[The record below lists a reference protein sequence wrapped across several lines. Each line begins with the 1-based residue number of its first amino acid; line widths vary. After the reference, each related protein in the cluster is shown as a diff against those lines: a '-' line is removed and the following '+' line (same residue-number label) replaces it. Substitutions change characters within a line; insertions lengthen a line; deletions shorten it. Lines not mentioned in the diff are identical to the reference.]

1 MKQINKNILYMLAAS
16 LFVTTYA
23 CTDEESTGMSSEE
36 IADSAITFIG
46 SVENSTVITTR
57 ESTIMGSDNELYNT
71 EDIHIW
77 QQINDEESKTQV
89 YHVISGHQGRL
100 ETTVGKELKWEDAN
114 AQHEFYAWTQP
125 HKPNGED
132 TQITGG
138 VSMNTEDPTTGTVIF
153 GTQAETG
160 LETFIVA
167 HEGPISYHEW
177 GQYVSLH
184 FYHPVA
190 KIKLNSITH
199 IEADGSTNP
208 ITSCTITFPNLA
220 KSATFTAIGYTVE
233 EEKYPPVLKITEEP
247 TPKGIEWE
255 WKKGEGVNANDYVLY
270 VPPFNFSSDK
280 SETPYYEEPSFF
292 IITTSSGTYTGS
304 LTQVNDPTE
313 LRAGECLTMNL
324 IVRDG
329 AVSGMYSYIT
339 GWNTEEIGTIPQH
352 RVPGVYTQEDAE
364 ALLIGLLSTPASIPD
379 YLVHVEGEGESQTQT
394 IRFFTHVDWN
404 DIEGVEIPEDGIT
417 IPKGYTLDG
426 QGYYLVLPE
435 GVTLYGDIDN
445 LKKEDGTE
453 YTEILEKP
461 EEDNT
466 EDSGDEGNKGGSNT
480 SKDTTT
486 SDTEDGTNP

>member
-23 CTDEESTGMSSEE
+23 CTDEESTGISSEE

-57 ESTIMGSDNELYNT
+57 ESTIMGSDNSLYNG
-71 EDIHIW
+71 EDIYIW

-100 ETTVGKELKWEDAN
+100 ETTVGEELKWEDAD
-114 AQHEFYAWTQP
+114 AQHKFYAWTQP
-125 HKPNGED
+125 HKLNGED

-138 VSMNTEDPTTGTVIF
+138 VSMNTETTGTVIF

-220 KSATFTAIGYTVE
+220 KSATFKAIDYTTE
-233 EEKYPPVLKITEEP
+233 EGKEKYPQVLTIPEEP
-247 TPKGIEWE
+247 TSKGIEWE
-255 WKKGEGVNANDYVLY
+255 WEKGEGVNANDYVLY
-270 VPPFNFSSDK
+270 VPPFNFSSDN
-280 SETPYYEEPSFF
+280 SETPYYKEPSFF

-329 AVSGMYSYIT
+329 TVSGMYSYIT

-364 ALLIGLLSTPASIPD
+364 ALLEALQNGDDIPD
-379 YLVHVEGEGESQTQT
+379 YLVDIEGESQT
-394 IRFFTHVDWN
+394 IRFFTHVDWSN
-404 DIEGVEIPEDGIT
+404 ESIDREDGIT
-417 IPKGYTLDG
+417 IPEGYTLDG
-426 QGYYLVLPE
+426 QGYYLALPE
-435 GVTLYGDIDN
+435 GVTLQGNVTDLYKPN
-445 LKKEDGTE
+445 GTE
-453 YTEILEKP
+453 QYETETPSTP
-461 EEDNT
+461 EEPD
-466 EDSGDEGNKGGSNT
+466 EGGDEEE
-480 SKDTTT
+480 DTTG
-486 SDTEDGTNP
+486 SDTDSNPDGSGTETTE

>member
-1 MKQINKNILYMLAAS
+1 MLAAS

-23 CTDEESTGMSSEE
+23 CTDEESTGISSEE

-57 ESTIMGSDNELYNT
+57 ESTIMGSDNNLYNE
-71 EDIHIW
+71 EDIYIW

-100 ETTVGKELKWEDAN
+100 EITGGEELKWEDAD
-114 AQHEFYAWTQP
+114 AQHKFYAWTQP
-125 HKPNGED
+125 HKSDGENSK
-132 TQITGG
+132 ITGG
-138 VSMNTEDPTTGTVIF
+138 VSMNTENPTTGTVIF

-220 KSATFTAIGYTVE
+220 KSATFTATGYTTE
-233 EEKYPPVLKITEEP
+233 KGKEKYPPVLEIIEES
-247 TPKGIEWE
+247 TSKGIEWKWE
-255 WKKGEGVNANDYVLY
+255 KGKGDANDYVLY
-270 VPPFNFSSDK
+270 VPPFNFSSDN

-329 AVSGMYSYIT
+329 TVSGMYSYIT

-352 RVPGVYTQEDAE
+352 RVPGIYTQEDAE
-364 ALLIGLLSTPASIPD
+364 ALLDALQNKRDIPD
-379 YLVHVEGEGESQTQT
+379 YLVDTDDNENKT
-394 IRFFTHVDWN
+394 IRFFTHVDWSTVTS
-404 DIEGVEIPEDGIT
+404 DITIPED
-417 IPKGYTLDG
+417 YTLDG
-426 QGYYLVLPE
+426 QGYYLVLRE
-435 GVTLYGDIDN
+435 GVTLQGNVTDLYKPN
-445 LKKEDGTE
+445 GTDQYE
-453 YTEILEKP
+453 TNTPSTPEEP

-466 EDSGDEGNKGGSNT
+466 ENSGDRGDEGGSNT
-480 SKDTTT
+480 DTTG
-486 SDTEDGTNP
+486 SNTERGTNS